1 MSPDT
6 LISLV
11 ALAVT
16 LIGGLIAIIKILAKV
31 EPLDL
36 RIKELSDDVADLRDG
51 QQGVVAS
58 TQQASAS
65 TVGKAHARIDEL
77 VQNDLV
83 AIRTSVGKLA
93 QQHDSLRTGVEYQ
106 SKELERAVTAVQQ
119 LLLADRERA
128 VEHHALVDKVDRD
141 IIDGRERQR
150 AIADLDARLRVQE
163 ARRD

>member
-1 MSPDT
+1 MSTDT
-6 LISLV
+6 IISLV

-16 LIGGLIAIIKILAKV
+16 LLGGLIAVIKILAKI
-31 EPLDL
+31 EPLDKTVDRLDAEVDAL
-36 RIKELSDDVADLRDG
+36 RAG
-51 QQGVVAS
+51 QQGVLTS

-106 SKELERAVTAVQQ
+106 SKELERAVVAVQQ

-128 VEHHALVDKVDRD
+128 VEHHALVDRVDRD
-141 IIDGRERQR
+141 ITEGRERQK

>member
-1 MSPDT
+1 M
-6 LISLV
+6 
-11 ALAVT
+11 
-16 LIGGLIAIIKILAKV
+16 
-31 EPLDL
+31 
-36 RIKELSDDVADLRDG
+36 
-51 QQGVVAS
+51 
-58 TQQASAS
+58 
-65 TVGKAHARIDEL
+65 GKAHARIDEL